1 MPNFELEGHEIAYTV
16 RRSKRA
22 LRARLVASPTEGL
35 VVVLPA
41 RQATSNA
48 LKLLKEHRQWIARH
62 LPLLLEAGKDR
73 LFEGAKLLLRGEPH
87 ILRLQTGEG
96 RPSVHV
102 RPGELVVKT
111 PAGTP
116 EEARKALSGWLKAE
130 ARKALLSALASLR
143 QRHEFSY
150 NWLFLRDTKSRWG
163 TCSSLGNLGFNWRLV
178 MAPPEV
184 LAYVVAHEVAHLT
197 KSGHQRDF
205 WALVEQL
212 HPAPAKA
219 RAWLKANGAR
229 LRF

>member
-22 LRARLVASPTEGL
+22 LRARLLASPTDGL

-41 RQATSNA
+41 HQATSNA
-48 LKLLKEHRQWIARH
+48 LKLLEAHRQWIARH
-62 LPLLLEAGKDR
+62 LPLLLNAGKER
-73 LFEGAKLLLRGEPH
+73 LFDGAELLLRGEPH
-87 ILRLQTGEG
+87 TLRLETTKT
-96 RPSVHV
+96 RPSVRV
-102 RPGELVVKT
+102 RDGDLIVKT
-111 PAGTP
+111 ATGFVD
-116 EEARKALSGWLKAE
+116 EARKTLNAWLKAE
-130 ARKALLSALASLR
+130 AQKDLLAALDHLR
-143 QRHEFSY
+143 QRQEFSY
-150 NWLFLRDTKSRWG
+150 NRLFLRDTKSRWG

-197 KSGHQRDF
+197 TSGHQRDF
-205 WALVEQL
+205 WALVEKL